1 MPVKSNIAK
10 GLDALN
16 AKDVYSMMMQ
26 ALYLLKDD
34 PKYSTLSELV
44 YTLDKES
51 LLNFLSVFEGLT
63 IKVPKMS
70 ELRDV
75 ANGLLL
81 YSLANIEELPYD
93 SAVAEV
99 MKPGMDKARLDECYN
114 AICEVADRCN
124 FKR

>member
-63 IKVPKMS
+63 IKVPRMS

-93 SAVAEV
+93 TAVAEV

-114 AICEVADRCN
+114 AICEVADKYN

>member
-63 IKVPKMS
+63 IKVPRMS

-93 SAVAEV
+93 AAVAEV
-99 MKPGMDKARLDECYN
+99 MKPGMDKSRLDECYN
-114 AICEVADRCN
+114 AICEVADKYN